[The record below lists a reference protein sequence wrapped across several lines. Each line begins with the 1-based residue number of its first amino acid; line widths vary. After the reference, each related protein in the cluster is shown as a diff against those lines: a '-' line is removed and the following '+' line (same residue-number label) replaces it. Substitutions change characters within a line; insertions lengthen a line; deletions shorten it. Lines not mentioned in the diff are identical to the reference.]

1 MCLYCNTAIL
11 VLRDIRL
18 VTINKLI
25 QASSNWDEI
34 SLIFSAFLGKPPTNW
49 KSLVNKCEQMLTI
62 FVQHKKSIHNCKQV
76 STNINNCQ

>member
-1 MCLYCNTAIL
+1 MCLYSNTAIL

-49 KSLVNKCEQMLTI
+49 KRLLNKCEQMLTI
-62 FVQHKKSIHNCKQV
+62 FVQHKKNIHNCKQV